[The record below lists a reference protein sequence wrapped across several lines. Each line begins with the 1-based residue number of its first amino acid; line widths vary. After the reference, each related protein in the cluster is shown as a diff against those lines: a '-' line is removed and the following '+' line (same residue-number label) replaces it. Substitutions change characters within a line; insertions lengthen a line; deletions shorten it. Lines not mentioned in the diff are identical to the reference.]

1 MIGSEIAG
9 LTDYVNVP
17 KTIATVVSSKLAT
30 LYELDSV
37 YGVEDMWRLLEI
49 ITVDNYNKMVINKAQ
64 EGN

>member
-1 MIGSEIAG
+1 MGDRVVG
-9 LTDYVNVP
+9 LAEYVNVP

-49 ITVDNYNKMVINKAQ
+49 ITVDNYNRMVVNKSQ
-64 EGN
+64 EAN

>member
-1 MIGSEIAG
+1 MMGGDVTG

-17 KTIATVVSSKLAT
+17 KTIATVVSSRLAT

-49 ITVDNYNKMVINKAQ
+49 ITVDNYNRMVVNKSQ
-64 EGN
+64 EAN

>member
-64 EGN
+64 VGN